1 MDLST
6 RLQETERE
14 GPYAEPRLIFVI
26 YRIVKKQSSTCTMS
40 GSYNVQPYERIEL
53 IRGSENVIDVGLKFA
68 SDAKTEIDAFLDY
81 TRPAL
86 AFDIESITK
95 SLADIKAKSG
105 IGLRVLRNY
114 CRKYFV

>member
-1 MDLST
+1 
-6 RLQETERE
+6 
-14 GPYAEPRLIFVI
+14 
-26 YRIVKKQSSTCTMS
+26 MS
-40 GSYNVQPYERIEL
+40 GSYNVQPSERIEI

-81 TRPAL
+81 TRPVL

-105 IGLRVLRNY
+105 IGLTVLRNY